1 VDICK
6 DKAVS
11 TRGTNMKNPRSY
23 PSKEARKQSDWLDA
37 GRRAGRLTVL
47 LCLTGLAMP
56 FSATVAAVDRPLVL
70 GSVYNLHGFQA
81 DLDVPSSQGA
91 QLAVAE
97 RNRQGGLLGRQ
108 VKLVTVDGIS
118 KPTVITHKMAALL
131 NRFPHMPALMGLS
144 DTDMVLAAAPVAASA
159 GRVFLTSGATSPRLP
174 DQVPGYL
181 FLACFGDNVQAA
193 AAAES
198 AWSDLGSRTAA
209 VLYAADNTYTG
220 LLQGYF
226 QVRFGE
232 LGGEIGSVRAYN
244 ADALEGIADGLAGVD
259 LVFVATASPEE
270 SLTLIQRIREAGIDV
285 PIFGGDSYDSEDLW
299 QQHPEVDDVYFT
311 THAYLGADNP
321 DPIVQ
326 DFRQAYADAYHGIEP
341 DAFAALGYDAARL
354 LMTAI
359 ETAASTDPALVRD
372 ALAGIREFNGVT
384 GSMYYPANSRIPVKT
399 VTILRVRQGTS
410 ELYRQLTPAIVPEP

>member
-1 VDICK
+1 
-6 DKAVS
+6 
-11 TRGTNMKNPRSY
+11 MKNPR
-23 PSKEARKQSDWLDA
+23 PRALKEAREQSDWLDA
-37 GRRAGRLTVL
+37 GRKAGRLTIL
-47 LCLTGLAMP
+47 LCLAGLATP
-56 FSATVAAVDRPLVL
+56 FPANVVAADKPLVL

-81 DLDVPSSQGA
+81 GLDVPSSQGS

-108 VKLVTVDGIS
+108 VKLVTIDGIS
-118 KPTVITHKMAALL
+118 KPKVISHKTAALL
-131 NRFPHMPALMGLS
+131 KRFPQMPALVGLS
-144 DTDMVLAAAPVAASA
+144 DTDMVLAAAPVAARA

-174 DQVPGYL
+174 EQVTEFL

-198 AWSDLGSRTAA
+198 AFIDLGSRTAA
-209 VLYAADNTYTG
+209 VLYAADNTYTD

-226 QVRFGE
+226 QTRFVE
-232 LGGEIGSVRAYN
+232 LGGEISSVREYN
-244 ADALEGIADGLAGVD
+244 ANALEGIADGLAGVD
-259 LVFVATASPEE
+259 LLFVATASPEE

-285 PIFGGDSYDSEDLW
+285 PVFGGDSYDSEDLW

-326 DFRQAYADAYHGIEP
+326 DFRQAYVEAYDGIEP

-354 LMTAI
+354 LITAI
-359 ETAASTDPALVRD
+359 ETAGSADPELVRD

-384 GSMYYPANSRIPVKT
+384 GSMHYPANSRIPVKT
-399 VTILRVRQGTS
+399 VTILGIRQGTT
-410 ELYRQLTPAIVPEP
+410 ELFRQLTPMSVPDP